1 MFCEYDNKTKNY
13 KYKAKEVPAKEIL
26 LPPNAPLKYADRQT
40 LWNAVE
46 KAETQWNAQ
55 LARGIILAL
64 PNEIPREEYA
74 PLVRDYCREQF
85 VSRGMIADFAI
96 HDKGDGNP
104 HAHILLTMRAMD
116 DEGRWLPKAKKVY
129 DLDENGEKIRLP
141 SGSYK
146 SHKEPTTDWD
156 RKENAELWRSKWAE
170 AVNRYYERHGLST
183 RLDLRSYER
192 QGKDELPSIHLGPA
206 AAHMEEKGIRTQ
218 LGDYNRQIRAHNNA
232 LRNLKR
238 LIADLSAW
246 LKSIVQKLEDAK
258 KKDEPQ
264 PTILDFIH
272 AYDDL
277 QKAGRLT
284 WSVKGRQT
292 AAVNDL
298 KLAAKVSS
306 WMQATGIRT
315 LDDLQNAVSVH
326 SEAFSRISENKKAIR
341 RIDTTI
347 RHIDTFTRL
356 KPVYDQS
363 KRGFDFAK
371 RRYTEAHKEEL
382 AEFQKSVRYLKANK
396 IRTDDRSKYVSQR
409 RDLYSENN
417 VLEDKLQAVNLD
429 PDLIGKIRWRI
440 DKILETGTV
449 PQHKPSIKEL
459 LDQPKP
465 LSKPNRTKRISKELE

>member
-1 MFCEYDNKTKNY
+1 
-13 KYKAKEVPAKEIL
+13 
-26 LPPNAPLKYADRQT
+26 
-40 LWNAVE
+40 
-46 KAETQWNAQ
+46 
-55 LARGIILAL
+55 
-64 PNEIPREEYA
+64 
-74 PLVRDYCREQF
+74 
-85 VSRGMIADFAI
+85 MIADFAI

-116 DEGRWLPKAKKVY
+116 DEGRWLPKARKVY

-156 RKENAELWRSKWAE
+156 CKENAELWRSKWAN

-298 KLAAKVSS
+298 KLASKVLN

-341 RIDTTI
+341 RIDTTLK
-347 RHIDTFTRL
+347 HLDTIEAL
-356 KPVYDQS
+356 KPVYDKS
-363 KRGFDFAK
+363 KHGFERTRQKYAL
-371 RRYTEAHKEEL
+371 AHKDEL
-382 AEFQKSVRYLKANK
+382 AQYQKAVRYLKANSV
-396 IRTDDRSKYVSQR
+396 RPSDREQYEAQR
-409 RDLYSENN
+409 RTLAQENET
-417 VLEDKLQAVNLD
+417 LEAKLRKANLD

-440 DKILETGTV
+440 DKVLETGIV

-465 LSKPNRTKRISKELE
+465 SPKPNRTKQPYRELE